1 MFRRILFPTDFSAH
15 ARRTLE
21 CIADL
26 PGVLEVV
33 ILHVIDTSTTTSRM
47 MRGELQSEARV
58 KIEAERQVLERLG
71 ISQVTTEVCVAD
83 VIADAIEETAK
94 KYNSTIIVMGAR
106 GKGLIPGLHLGSVTY
121 RVVHESSKNL
131 LVIRH
136 PVIEGLTGDTYEKY
150 CPRIFSRVIIPVDLS
165 SESFAAVR
173 SLASIPET
181 VEVIMV
187 YVISRGE
194 SEREVENA
202 RERGAK
208 ILEAESLKLK
218 DTDAEIMWRIL
229 EGDPIT
235 SICEYADEKR
245 ASLVCSIPSEKSF
258 LTEMIHGSFT
268 CELTRLSHTPVL
280 IIRRI

>member
-21 CIADL
+21 CIGDL

-33 ILHVIDTSTTTSRM
+33 ILHVIDTSKTTSRM
-47 MRGELQSEARV
+47 MRGEQQSEARE
-58 KIEAERQVLERLG
+58 KIESERQVLERLG
-71 ISQVTTEVCVAD
+71 VSQVTTEISVAD

-94 KYNSTIIVMGAR
+94 KYNSTIIVMSAR
-106 GKGLIPGLHLGSVTY
+106 GKGLIPGLHLGSVTH
-121 RVVHESSKNL
+121 RVVHDSSKNL

-136 PVIEGLTGDTYEKY
+136 PVIERLTGDVYEKY
-150 CPRIFSRVIIPVDLS
+150 CPRIFSKVIIPVDLS
-165 SESFAAVR
+165 PEAFGAVR
-173 SLASIPET
+173 SIASIPET
-181 VEVIMV
+181 GEVVMV

-194 SEREVENA
+194 TEGEVEKS

-218 DTDAEIMWRIL
+218 STGADIMWRIL
-229 EGDPIT
+229 EGDPI
-235 SICEYADEKR
+235 SCINEYADEKK
-245 ASLVCSIPSEKSF
+245 ASLICSIPTDKGII
-258 LTEMIHGSFT
+258 TEMIHGSFT

-280 IIRRI
+280 IIRRG